1 MRSWQVFEAS
11 EVLQEIE
18 QPNPQ
23 PVGSEVVVSVSHC
36 GLCHSDLTLWKGI
49 FDMGDKKVSID
60 SIGMQRP
67 LTLGHE
73 ILGTVTAIGPD
84 ATDVKVG
91 DRRLVYP
98 WLGCGA
104 CETCRAGQ
112 ENLCMQGRPL
122 GMRRPGGFGS
132 HVVVPHSR
140 YLIDTGDLDPALAAT
155 YACSGL
161 TAYSAIRKAMP
172 VRPDEAI
179 VVVGAGGLG
188 LSGIVILKALGH
200 ENIVVVD
207 VSEEKLKI
215 ASDAGAHKTVLATG
229 DDVTTRIV
237 DAVGRPVRTIIDFVN
252 NSQTAAFGFPALARG
267 GRIIMVGMF
276 GGQLTIPTMRMAQ
289 GGLSLI
295 GSITGSLQELQD
307 LVELAKSGRLD
318 AIPYEAVPKA
328 SINDAM
334 SRLSKGAVRGRIVLE
349 EEPA

>member
-1 MRSWQVFEAS
+1 MEGIRGIGSAAGGRGGD
-11 EVLQEIE
+11 
-18 QPNPQ
+18 PQ

-49 FDMGDKKVSID
+49 FDMGDRQVSID
-60 SIGMQRP
+60 SIGMKHP

-73 ILGTVTAIGPD
+73 ILGTVTAAGPEV
-84 ATDVKVG
+84 TDVKVG
-91 DRRLVYP
+91 DVRLVYP
-98 WLGCGA
+98 WLGCGE
-104 CETCRAGQ
+104 CESCRSGR

-140 YLIDTGDLDPALAAT
+140 YLIDAGDLDPALAAT

-161 TAYSAIRKAMP
+161 TAYSAIKKAMP

-200 ENIVVVD
+200 QNIVVVD

-215 ASDAGAHKTVLATG
+215 ATDAGAHKTVLSIG
-229 DDVTTRIV
+229 DDVTKKIV
-237 DAVGRPVRTIIDFVN
+237 DAVGRPVGTIIDFVN
-252 NSQTAAFGFPALARG
+252 NSQTAAFSFPALARG

-289 GGLSLI
+289 GASALSAA
-295 GSITGSLQELQD
+295 SPARCRNCVTWWS
-307 LVELAKSGRLD
+307 LAKSGKLD
-318 AIPYEAVPKA
+318 AIPYEAVPKS

-334 SRLSKGAVRGRIVLE
+334 TRLSKGAVKGRIVLQ

>member
-1 MRSWQVFEAS
+1 MRSWQVFQAS
-11 EVLQEIE
+11 EVLREIE
-18 QPNPQ
+18 EATPEPT
-23 PVGSEVVVSVSHC
+23 GTEVVVSVSHC
-36 GLCHSDLTLWKGI
+36 GLCHSDITLWKGI
-49 FDMGDKKVSID
+49 FDMGEKKVSID
-60 SIGMQRP
+60 SIGMKHP

-73 ILGTVTAIGPD
+73 IFGTVTAIGPEV
-84 ATDVKVG
+84 TDVTIG
-91 DRRLVYP
+91 ERRLVYP
-98 WLGCGA
+98 WLGCGECDA
-104 CETCRAGQ
+104 CRANQ

-200 ENIVVVD
+200 QNIVVVD
-207 VSEEKLKI
+207 VSEEKLKT
-215 ASDAGAHKTVLATG
+215 AMDAGAHKTVISTG
-229 DDVTTRIV
+229 DDVTKRII
-237 DAVGRPVRTIIDFVN
+237 DAVGRPVRTIVDFVN
-252 NSQTAAFGFPALARG
+252 NSETAAFSFPALARG

-295 GSITGSLQELQD
+295 GSITGSLQELRD
-307 LVELAKSGRLD
+307 LVELAKSGKLT
-318 AIPYEAVPKA
+318 AIPYESVPK
-328 SINDAM
+328 SRINDAM
-334 SRLSKGAVRGRIVLE
+334 ARLHKGGVKGRIVLE
-349 EEPA
+349 EDVV

>member
-1 MRSWQVFEAS
+1 MRSWKVFEAS
-11 EVLQEIE
+11 EVLRQVKEATPE
-18 QPNPQ
+18 PA
-23 PVGSEVVVSVSHC
+23 GSEVVVSVSHC
-36 GLCHSDLTLWKGI
+36 GLCHSDITLWKGV
-49 FDMGDKKVSID
+49 FDMGDKKVTID
-60 SIGMQRP
+60 SIGMKHP
-67 LTLGHE
+67 ITLGHE
-73 ILGTVTAIGPD
+73 ILGTVSAVGPD
-84 ATDVKVG
+84 VTDVKIG

-98 WLGCGA
+98 WLGCGE
-104 CETCRAGQ
+104 CDTCRTGR

-172 VRPDEAI
+172 ASPDEAI

-188 LSGIVILKALGH
+188 LSGIVILKAFGH

-207 VSEEKLKI
+207 VSEDKLETAVK
-215 ASDAGAHKTVLATG
+215 AGAHKTVLSTG
-229 DDVTTRIV
+229 DDVTKKIV
-237 DAVGRPVRTIIDFVN
+237 ETAGRPVRTIIDFVN
-252 NSQTAAFGFPALARG
+252 NSQTAAFSFPALARG

-276 GGQLTIPTMRMAQ
+276 GGQITVPTMRMAQ

-295 GSITGSLQELQD
+295 GSITGTLQELRD
-307 LVELAKSGRLD
+307 LVELAKRGKLD
-318 AIPYEAVPKA
+318 AIPYEAVPKT

-334 SRLSKGAVRGRIVLE
+334 DRLRRGAVKGRIVLQE
-349 EEPA
+349 EIA

>member
-1 MRSWQVFEAS
+1 MRSWQVFQAS
-11 EVLQEIE
+11 EVLKEVE
-18 QPNPQ
+18 ETTPE
-23 PVGSEVVVSVSHC
+23 PVGTEVVLSVSHC
-36 GLCHSDLTLWKGI
+36 GLCHSDITLWKGV
-49 FDMGDKKVSID
+49 FDMGEKKVSID
-60 SIGMQRP
+60 SIGMKLP

-73 ILGTVTAIGPD
+73 IFGTVTAIGSEV
-84 ATDVKVG
+84 TGVKVG

-98 WLGCGA
+98 WIGCGECDA
-104 CETCRAGQ
+104 CRANQ

-132 HVVVPHSR
+132 HVVVPHGR

-161 TAYSAIRKAMP
+161 TAFSAVRKAMP
-172 VRPDEAI
+172 VQPDEAI

-200 ENIVVVD
+200 KNIVVVD
-207 VSEEKLKI
+207 VSEEKLKT
-215 ASDAGAHKTVLATG
+215 AVEAGAHKAVLSTG
-229 DDVTTRIV
+229 DDVTKKIV

-252 NSQTAAFGFPALARG
+252 NSETAAFSFPALARG

-295 GSITGSLQELQD
+295 GSITGSLQELRD
-307 LVELAKSGRLD
+307 LVELAKSGRLA
-318 AIPYEAVPKA
+318 AIPYETVPK
-328 SINDAM
+328 SRINDAM
-334 SRLSKGAVRGRIVLE
+334 ARLHGGSVRGRIVLQE
-349 EEPA
+349 EMA

>member
-1 MRSWQVFEAS
+1 MRSWKVFEAS
-11 EVLQEIE
+11 EVLRQVEE
-18 QPNPQ
+18 ANPQ
-23 PVGSEVVVSVSHC
+23 PMGREVVVSVSHC
-36 GLCHSDLTLWKGI
+36 GLCHSDLTLWKGV

-60 SIGMQRP
+60 SIGMKHP

-84 ATDVKVG
+84 VTGVEIGDV
-91 DRRLVYP
+91 RLVYP
-98 WLGCGA
+98 WLGCGE
-104 CETCRAGQ
+104 CEACRAGQ

-140 YLIDTGDLDPALAAT
+140 YLIDIGGLDPALAAT

-172 VRPDEAI
+172 VAPDEAI

-200 ENIVVVD
+200 RNIVVAD

-215 ASDAGAHKTVLATG
+215 AADAGAHKTVLATG
-229 DDVTTRIV
+229 EDVTKNLV

-252 NSQTAAFGFPALARG
+252 NSQTAAFSFPALARG

-276 GGQLTIPTMRMAQ
+276 GGQLTVPTMRMAQ

-295 GSITGSLQELQD
+295 GSITGTLQELRD
-307 LVELAKSGRLD
+307 LVELAKSGKLD
-318 AIPYEAVPKA
+318 AIPYEAVPKS

-334 SRLSKGAVRGRIVLE
+334 SRLSKGAVKGRIVLK

>member
-1 MRSWQVFEAS
+1 MRSWQVFQAS
-11 EVLQEIE
+11 EVLREVE
-18 QPNPQ
+18 ETTPR
-23 PVGSEVVVSVSHC
+23 PVGGEVVVSVSHC
-36 GLCHSDLTLWKGI
+36 GLCHSDITLWKGV

-60 SIGMQRP
+60 SIGMKHP

-73 ILGTVTAIGPD
+73 ILGTVAAIGPD
-84 ATDVKVG
+84 VTDVKVG
-91 DRRLVYP
+91 ERRLVYP
-98 WLGCGA
+98 WLGCGE
-104 CETCRAGQ
+104 CETCRAGR

-132 HVVVPHSR
+132 HVVVPASR

-161 TAYSAIRKAMP
+161 TAYSAIAKAMP
-172 VRPDEAI
+172 ARSDEAI

-207 VSEEKLKI
+207 VSEEKLKT
-215 ASDAGAHKTVLATG
+215 AMGAGAHKAVLSTG
-229 DDVTTRIV
+229 EDVTKKIV

-252 NSQTAAFGFPALARG
+252 NSETVAFSFPALARG

-276 GGQLTIPTMRMAQ
+276 GGQFTIPTMRMAQ

-295 GSITGSLQELQD
+295 GSITGSLQELRD
-307 LVELAKSGRLD
+307 LVDLARTGRLA
-318 AIPYEAVPKA
+318 AIPYEAVPK
-328 SINDAM
+328 SEINDAM
-334 SRLSKGAVRGRIVLE
+334 ARLHKGAVKGRIVLQE
-349 EEPA
+349 DIA